1 MKLFT
6 YWWGVHIVAEDD
18 VEEIAFLRDLYRRL
32 QNPSEK
38 ESYEEGDIR
47 LYLPYKS
54 TIKGDFSYKIEDG
67 DVVLEINR

>member
-6 YWWGVHIVAEDD
+6 YWWGVHLVAEDA
-18 VEEIAFLRDLYRRL
+18 EEIVFLMDLYRRL
-32 QNPSEK
+32 QDPSEK
-38 ESYEEGDIR
+38 EIYEEGDIR

-54 TIKGDFSYKIEDG
+54 TIRGDFSYKINDG